1 MTHIISIVNH
11 KGGVGKTTT
20 TINLGHAIARKNK
33 QVLLIDMDL
42 QCNTTLTI
50 LGPETPQYSLS
61 ELLNPSGNTNIEE
74 CVHTTDYENLYILP
88 NSKKSVKI
96 EMPLITMP
104 NRVGLLLLREKLRE
118 YAEKHF
124 DYVLIDCPPNLGT
137 FVLCALY
144 TSDSVII
151 PVETGSRYSLE
162 GLNEAT
168 DFVIS
173 VRDDPQGNPS
183 LKNIKAL
190 LTKTDLR
197 TLVHKASIQQ
207 IKNHYPSNNL
217 FEVTI
222 PINTTIQQAEAMGK
236 TIFQVRSNA
245 NSAKAYTA
253 LAEEIVK
260 TKE

>member
-1 MTHIISIVNH
+1 MAHIISIVNH

-20 TINLGHAIARKNK
+20 TINLGHAIARKK
-33 QVLLIDMDL
+33 QRVLLIDMDL

-50 LGPETPQYSLS
+50 LGLESPQYCLS
-61 ELLNPSGNTNIEE
+61 DLLNPSDSKKIEG
-74 CVHTTDYENLYILP
+74 CIHPTDYENLYILP

-96 EMPLITMP
+96 EMPLITMQM
-104 NRVGLLLLREKLRE
+104 RSGLFLLREKLRE
-118 YAEKHF
+118 YGEKNF
-124 DYVLIDCPPNLGT
+124 DYILIDCPPNLGT

-168 DFVIS
+168 DFVTAIKN
-173 VRDDPQGNPS
+173 DPQGNPK
-183 LKNIKAL
+183 LKTIRAL

-207 IKNHYPSNNL
+207 IKSHYPSNNL
-217 FEVTI
+217 FKTTI

-253 LAEEIVK
+253 LVKEILEF
-260 TKE
+260 KE